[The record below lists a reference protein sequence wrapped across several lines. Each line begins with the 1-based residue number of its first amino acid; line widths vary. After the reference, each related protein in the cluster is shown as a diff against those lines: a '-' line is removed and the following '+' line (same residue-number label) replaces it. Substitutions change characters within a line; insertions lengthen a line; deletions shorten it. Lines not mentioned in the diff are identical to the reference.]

1 MSVTDGPFCP
11 KFKAFQM
18 LNAFV
23 DELLKE
29 GTENV
34 PSYPIAQGWSYPR
47 HFVETIHKHAD
58 LIGAELSK
66 PMYRNGEEKKL

>member
-1 MSVTDGPFCP
+1 MSIMDGQFCP

-23 DELLKE
+23 DELLQE
-29 GTENV
+29 GSEI
-34 PSYPIAQGWSYPR
+34 PSYPLAQGWSYHR
-47 HFVETIHKHAD
+47 HFVEAIHKHAD

-66 PMYRNGEEKKL
+66 PMYRSGEEVKP